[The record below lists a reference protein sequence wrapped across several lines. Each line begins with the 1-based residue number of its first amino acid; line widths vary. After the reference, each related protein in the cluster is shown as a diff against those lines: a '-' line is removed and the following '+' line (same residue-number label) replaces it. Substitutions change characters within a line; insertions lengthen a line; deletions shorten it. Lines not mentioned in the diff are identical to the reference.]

1 MFLWWIG
8 DILLFVV
15 VVPVVV
21 ILLQRVLQAAK
32 AIDSVVNALAASA
45 PQVVSHL
52 GAIPQL
58 LTTQTLVH
66 ETTAGLARYGAALD
80 EIL

>member
-1 MFLWWIG
+1 MFLWWLG
-8 DILLFVV
+8 DAVLLLV
-15 VVPVVV
+15 VVPIVVV
-21 ILLQRVLQAAK
+21 LLSRVLQAAK
-32 AIDSVVNALAASA
+32 DINTVVTTLTVSG
-45 PQVVSHL
+45 PQVVQHL